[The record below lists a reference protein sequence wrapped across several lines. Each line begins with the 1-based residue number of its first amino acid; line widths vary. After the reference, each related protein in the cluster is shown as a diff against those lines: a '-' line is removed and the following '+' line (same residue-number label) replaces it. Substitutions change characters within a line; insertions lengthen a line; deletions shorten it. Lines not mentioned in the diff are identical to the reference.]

1 VCTNS
6 FHGFAFSI
14 IFHKQ
19 FSFIPLKRFGY
30 RIDALCSLFDMKRI
44 ARDGAAYYDI
54 EYDPEYIETVIQEER
69 GKALVYLRNNMT
81 I

>member
-1 VCTNS
+1 
-6 FHGFAFSI
+6 
-14 IFHKQ
+14 
-19 FSFIPLKRFGY
+19 
-30 RIDALCSLFDMKRI
+30 MKRI